1 MLHAGSVR
9 QGKVNCGSYVEMLE
23 KQQAQ
28 LVAGLQQLYTRLQN
42 GQPWPGQPLRE
53 IRNGCPLTHDIL
65 KRLNLLDELSGKGS
79 TYDDFKKGHSR
90 IQGMLLDRGAPSPRR
105 RRSVSLNSA
114 HDHTPSTSS
123 YGGTPTTRQF
133 PSSDA
138 FSVNNVLS
146 TPLMDGPFLWKPQM
160 VSSTRHESPMVISTF
175 MCTSAL
181 DPSALSKAAGM
192 DHGLMLMNSPMSFN
206 EPIYQFENY
215 SNYDQRV
222 MVNPTS
228 ISSNEPMISDW
239 DNTSNQDFNCF
250 IYNPVGA

>member
-1 MLHAGSVR
+1 
-9 QGKVNCGSYVEMLE
+9 
-23 KQQAQ
+23 
-28 LVAGLQQLYTRLQN
+28 
-42 GQPWPGQPLRE
+42 
-53 IRNGCPLTHDIL
+53 
-65 KRLNLLDELSGKGS
+65 
-79 TYDDFKKGHSR
+79 
-90 IQGMLLDRGAPSPRR
+90 MLLDRGAPSPRR
-105 RRSVSLNSA
+105 RGSVRLKSP

-138 FSVNNVLS
+138 FALNNVLS
-146 TPLMDGPFLWKPQM
+146 MPLMDGPFLWTPQM
-160 VSSTRHESPMVISTF
+160 VSSTRQESPMVISVF
-175 MCTSAL
+175 MSTKSLATSV
-181 DPSALSKAAGM
+181 LSKAAGM
-192 DHGLMLMNSPMSFN
+192 DHGLMLMDSPMSFN

-239 DNTSNQDFNCF
+239 DNTSDQDFNCF